1 MISLKADGKNTLKR
15 VGIIAAVGILAA
27 ALAIAGLSVYAAA
40 KPEPPKSGVWYKD
53 IAASYLG
60 VDLANVYDYT
70 ELDKQLPQIA
80 PADRAEFLA
89 VPEEKLAAMT
99 TEELLVTCLDYPSYF
114 EIWAFSSLEQGF
126 GIIYNRYNGLRA
138 LLERDDVGEALTAF
152 YSHIDLEQVL
162 SKEKYDPF
170 RLKYLELIIEH
181 AVDNMSADSRREL
194 FEVCR
199 EKFTAISEEYG
210 DDYSPIM
217 TIGIAGKILYK
228 ESDDL
233 KSFVDGNEDVKGFL
247 GVSDVY
253 TGFISEENYKQLCRM
268 VMEYREG

>member
-1 MISLKADGKNTLKR
+1 MISSNDKRNTIKR
-15 VGIIAAVGILAA
+15 VGIIAAAGILAA
-27 ALAIAGLSVYAAA
+27 ALAIAGLCAHAA
-40 KPEPPKSGVWYKD
+40 KPEPPKTGIWYKD
-53 IAASYLG
+53 IAVSYLG

-80 PADRAEFLA
+80 PANRAEFLA

-99 TEELLVTCLDYPSYF
+99 TEELLVTCLDYPIF
-114 EIWAFSSLEQGF
+114 MDFLCFNTLEMGF
-126 GIIYNRYNGLRA
+126 GSIYDRYNGLQA
-138 LLERDDVGEALTAF
+138 LLERDDVGEVLTEF
-152 YSHIDLEQVL
+152 YSRIDLEQIP
-162 SKEKYDPF
+162 KTDEYGTF
-170 RLKYLELIIEH
+170 RLKYLEFIIEH

-199 EKFTAISEEYG
+199 EKFTAISEQYG
-210 DDYSPIM
+210 NDHSPIM
-217 TIGIAGKILYK
+217 NIAIAGKILYN

-247 GVSDVY
+247 GVSSVH
-253 TGFISEENYKQLCRM
+253 TGCISEENYKQLCRM